1 MNHHPDP
8 DELRGHPADLP
19 LIRQDL
25 LERIQQLR
33 AAAAPP
39 EEIQP
44 LIDDY
49 QAYTALQE
57 RS

>member
-1 MNHHPDP
+1 MNQPDP

-19 LIRQDL
+19 LIRQNL

-33 AAAAPP
+33 AAATPP
-39 EEIQP
+39 EGIQP
-44 LIDDY
+44 LIDEY
-49 QAYTALQE
+49 QAYTALE

>member
-1 MNHHPDP
+1 MTHRPDP
-8 DELRGHPADLP
+8 DDLRGHPADLP
-19 LIRQDL
+19 LIRQNL

-33 AAAAPP
+33 AAATPP
-39 EEIQP
+39 DHIQP

-49 QAYTALQE
+49 LAYTALE